1 MSYYYDNPTN
11 VKYYDPVMVVEICQ
25 IESRSPSKPIVED
38 MRVFLTYDEEDE
50 LIYVYGSRKSKTDNY
65 VDFVKTFNSE
75 KHAYDFLNV
84 MMGFDGGY
92 RCNTT
97 VHYMSNLTDYSM
109 FDDFA
114 QNVCKNSEISG
125 YDNVKMTK
133 KQFRKYMSVI
143 F

>member
-84 MMGFDGGY
+84 MLGFDGGY